1 MLWLLEVME
10 IFVSCKYPYILNLF
24 IKDTLSVCHRE
35 LREKLRPIARLHSPD
50 EHEIFVQGLLSKT
63 HSFNK
68 NKEMCD
74 KIITFT

>member
-1 MLWLLEVME
+1 M
-10 IFVSCKYPYILNLF
+10 
-24 IKDTLSVCHRE
+24 CHRE

-68 NKEMCD
+68 SKEMCH
-74 KIITFT
+74 KNNNHFYIKH